1 MLRHSTLQGA
11 ARTALR
17 SSTRQRVQAN
27 AARTF
32 FTIVQQGHEAWR
44 LSLGRDPV
52 KLEPGLSLMIPWY
65 HSVQDV
71 DMREK
76 SVRAVPRVFRSAEL
90 TYHRSRSKTSQVL
103 RATTSLFSS
112 RDPFSSVF
120 ATHTMRAS
128 RLTTSRST
136 SPISGLPLYVLLSDT
151 SRHVVL
157 AYDRHSHTR
166 TYQSPFL
173 VRRSHRR

>member
-1 MLRHSTLQGA
+1 MLRHSTLHGA

-17 SSTRQRVQAN
+17 SATRQRVQAN
-27 AARTF
+27 GARTL

-76 SVRAVPRVFRSAEL
+76 SVRIVSPILRSTEL
-90 TYHRSRSKTSQVL
+90 THHRLRSRTSQVS

-120 ATHTMRAS
+120 VTRIMHAS
-128 RLTTSRST
+128 RSTTSRST
-136 SPISGLPLYVLLSDT
+136 SPTSGLPLYVLLLDT
-151 SRHVVL
+151 SRHVLL
-157 AYDRHSHTR
+157 AY
-166 TYQSPFL
+166 
-173 VRRSHRR
+173 V